1 LDLKSKVSLVTGA
14 GQGIG
19 EGIAKVLASHGSKVM
34 IVDLNRK
41 SAEEVAKEIN
51 LLYPNSAAFFEADLT
66 DSKAINLMIDA
77 TLSTFTKLDCICN
90 NAAASKGLGPV
101 EHYSLKDVQATLD
114 LTFTSLWKCLQVEI
128 KSLKEQ
134 AIPASIVNISSNSA
148 IRGYAFNSIYA
159 ASKAAVNNLTQSVA
173 KEVARNGIRV
183 NAVSPGTINT
193 PGVRQYFK
201 AEPKAKEML
210 EKSSLLRR
218 IGEPEEIGELVSFLL
233 SDRSSFITG
242 QVISV
247 DGGSSIN

>member
-1 LDLKSKVSLVTGA
+1 MDLENKVSLVTGA

-19 EGIAKVLASHGSKVM
+19 KGIAKVLASHGSKVL
-34 IVDLNRK
+34 IVDLNSE
-41 SAEEVAKEIN
+41 SADEVANDIN
-51 LLYPNSAAFFEADLT
+51 SLFPNSAASFQADLT
-66 DSKAINLMIDA
+66 DPHAIESMLNFAL
-77 TLSTFTKLDCICN
+77 LTFKKLDCICN
-90 NAAASKGLGPV
+90 NAAASKGIGPV
-101 EHYSLKDVQATLD
+101 ENYSLEDVQTTLD
-114 LTFTSLWKCLQVEI
+114 LTFTCLWKCIQAEI
-128 KSLKEQ
+128 KFLKNQ
-134 AIPASIVNISSNSA
+134 SIPASMVNISSNSA
-148 IRGYAFNSIYA
+148 IKGYAFNSIYA

-173 KEVARNGIRV
+173 KEVARDSIRV

-193 PGVRQYFK
+193 PGVRQYFE

-218 IGEPEEIGELVSFLL
+218 IGDPEEIGELVSFLL

>member
-1 LDLKSKVSLVTGA
+1 MDLKNKISLVTGA

-34 IVDLNRK
+34 IVDLNKK
-41 SAEEVAKEIN
+41 SAEDVAREIN
-51 LLYPNSAAFFEADLT
+51 SLYPHSAAFFEADLT
-66 DSKAINLMIDA
+66 DSKAINSMIDA
-77 TLSTFTKLDCICN
+77 TLSTFTKIDCICN

-101 EHYSLKDVQATLD
+101 EDYSLEDVQATLD
-114 LTFTSLWKCLQVEI
+114 LTFTSLWKCLQVEV
-128 KSLKEQ
+128 KSLKKQ
-134 AIPASIVNISSNSA
+134 SIPASIVNISSNSA
-148 IRGYAFNSIYA
+148 IKGYAFNSIYA

-193 PGVRQYFK
+193 PGVKQYFES
-201 AEPKAKEML
+201 EPKAKEML

>member
-1 LDLKSKVSLVTGA
+1 MDLDGKISLVTGA

-19 EGIAKVLASHGSKVM
+19 EGIAKILASHGSKVM
-34 IVDLNRK
+34 IVDLNK
-41 SAEEVAKEIN
+41 QSAQRVAKEIN
-51 LLYPNSAAFFEADLT
+51 SFFPNSAASFEADLT
-66 DSKAINLMIDA
+66 ETNDIQQMIKA
-77 TLSTFTKLDCICN
+77 TLDTFNKLDCVCN

-101 EHYSLKDVQATLD
+101 ENYSLEDVQATLD
-114 LTFTSLWKCLQVEI
+114 LTFTTLWKCLQVEI
-128 KSLKEQ
+128 VSLKEQ
-134 AIPASIVNISSNSA
+134 SIPASIVNISSNSA

-193 PGVRQYFK
+193 PGVREYFE

-233 SDRSSFITG
+233 SDRASFITG

>member
-1 LDLKSKVSLVTGA
+1 LELENKVSLVTGA

-19 EGIAKVLASHGSKVM
+19 EGIARVLASHGSKVM
-34 IVDLNRK
+34 IVDLNGS
-41 SAEEVAKEIN
+41 SAKKVAKEIN
-51 LLYPNSAAFFEADLT
+51 SLFPNSAEAFEADLT
-66 DSKAINLMIDA
+66 DSNAIKSMIQA

-101 EHYSLKDVQATLD
+101 ENYSLEDVQATLD
-114 LTFTSLWKCLQVEI
+114 LTFISLWKCLQVEI
-128 KSLKEQ
+128 QALKEQ
-134 AIPASIVNISSNSA
+134 AIPASVVNISSNSA
-148 IRGYAFNSIYA
+148 IKGYAFNSIYA

-173 KEVARNGIRV
+173 KEVARDRIRV

-193 PGVRQYFK
+193 PGVRQYFE

-218 IGEPEEIGELVSFLL
+218 IGQPEEIGEIVSFLL
-233 SDRSSFITG
+233 SDRSSFVTG
-242 QVISV
+242 QIISV

>member
-1 LDLKSKVSLVTGA
+1 MDLENKVSLVTGG

-34 IVDLNRK
+34 IVDLNSK
-41 SAEEVAKEIN
+41 SAEKVAKEIN
-51 LLYPNSAAFFEADLT
+51 SLYPNSAAFFEADLT
-66 DSKAINLMIDA
+66 DSKAIHSMIDT

-101 EHYSLKDVQATLD
+101 ENYSLEDVQATLD
-114 LTFTSLWKCLQVEI
+114 LTFTSLWKCLQVEV

-134 AIPASIVNISSNSA
+134 SIPASIVNISSNSA

-173 KEVARNGIRV
+173 KEVARNDIRV

-193 PGVRQYFK
+193 PGVRQYFE

>member
-1 LDLKSKVSLVTGA
+1 MELKNKVSLVTGA

-34 IVDLNRK
+34 IVDLNGD
-41 SAEEVAKEIN
+41 SANKVAKEIN
-51 LLYPNSAAFFEADLT
+51 SLFPNSAEAFEADLT
-66 DSKAINLMIDA
+66 DSNAIKSMIQA

-101 EHYSLKDVQATLD
+101 ENYSLDDVQATLD

-128 KSLKEQ
+128 QTLKEQ
-134 AIPASIVNISSNSA
+134 AIPASVVNISSNSA

-159 ASKAAVNNLTQSVA
+159 ATKAAVNNLTQSVA

-193 PGVRQYFK
+193 PGVRQYFE

-242 QVISV
+242 QIISA

>member
-1 LDLKSKVSLVTGA
+1 MELENKVSLVTGA

-19 EGIAKVLASHGSKVM
+19 EGIARVLASHGSKVM
-34 IVDLNRK
+34 IVDLNGS
-41 SAEEVAKEIN
+41 SAKKVAKEIN
-51 LLYPNSAAFFEADLT
+51 SLFPNSAEAFQADLT
-66 DSKAINLMIDA
+66 DSNAIKSMIQA

-101 EHYSLKDVQATLD
+101 ENYSLEDVQATLD
-114 LTFTSLWKCLQVEI
+114 LTFISLWKCLQVEI
-128 KSLKEQ
+128 QALKEQ
-134 AIPASIVNISSNSA
+134 AIPASVVNISSNSA
-148 IRGYAFNSIYA
+148 IKGYAFNSIYA

-173 KEVARNGIRV
+173 KEVARDRIRV

-193 PGVRQYFK
+193 PGVRKYFE

-218 IGEPEEIGELVSFLL
+218 IGQPEEIGELVSFLL

-242 QVISV
+242 QIISV

>member
-1 LDLKSKVSLVTGA
+1 MELENKVSLVTGA

-34 IVDLNRK
+34 IVDLNGS
-41 SAEEVAKEIN
+41 SAERVANEIN
-51 LLYPNSAAFFEADLT
+51 TLFPKCASFYEADLT
-66 DSKAINLMIDA
+66 DSKAIQSMIET
-77 TLSTFTKLDCICN
+77 TLTTYTKLDCICN

-101 EHYSLKDVQATLD
+101 ENYSLEEVQATLD
-114 LTFTSLWKCLQVEI
+114 LTFTSLWKCLQIEI
-128 KSLKEQ
+128 KTLKEQ
-134 AIPASIVNISSNSA
+134 SVSSSIVNISSNSA

-183 NAVSPGTINT
+183 NAISPGTINT
-193 PGVRQYFK
+193 PGVRQYFE
-201 AEPKAKEML
+201 AEPKAKDML

-242 QVISV
+242 QIISV